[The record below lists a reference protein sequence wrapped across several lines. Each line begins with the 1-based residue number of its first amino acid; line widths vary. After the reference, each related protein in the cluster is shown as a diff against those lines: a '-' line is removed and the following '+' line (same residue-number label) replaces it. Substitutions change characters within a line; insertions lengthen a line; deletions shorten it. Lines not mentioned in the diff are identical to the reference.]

1 MSKIKS
7 ILTVM
12 ALMPCCAFAESF
24 LISTPNTS
32 LDLEG
37 EKEAGLTIAYYGE
50 RLTDSEVTQVG
61 NSGGDLHSQAYPAF
75 GFGYNP
81 ESALSVLHPN
91 GELALQLVLKS
102 CQRIDEKDYELVTFV
117 LKDKKHPFQV
127 ELKYKA
133 YKKNDVIE
141 MWSELSH
148 GWKKPV
154 VLKRMDSAHL
164 PFKSSDAWLS
174 HLYGN
179 WGNEGIVQD
188 EPLTTGMKVIKNRD
202 GVRNAH
208 LSHAE
213 VMISLD
219 GKAHEKNGRVIGA
232 ALCWSGNYQLRID
245 CVKPHE
251 YDFFAGIDNENADYT
266 LKPQEIFITPEL
278 AVTYSTQGIGGASRT
293 FHRWGRDT
301 HLAHGNQLRDI
312 LLNSW
317 EGVYLNVDEGKMKGM
332 IRDIAALGGELF
344 VMDDGWFGN
353 KYKRNED
360 NAALGD
366 WIVDRE
372 KLPNGI
378 APLLEEAKRNNIKFG
393 IWIEPECVNTT
404 SELFEKHPDWIICPE
419 GRTPEYGRGG
429 TQLIL
434 DLSNPDVQN
443 FVFGVVD
450 NLKTEFPQLSY
461 IKWDMNTP
469 LSSFGSY
476 YLSDKE
482 QSHLYIA
489 YHKGLRNVLERIRSK
504 YPDLVMQDCASGGG
518 RVNYGLLPY
527 FDEYWTSDNT
537 DALQRIYMQW
547 GNSYFFP
554 AIAMGSH
561 VSASPNHQTGRSIPL
576 KFRFDVAMSARLG
589 MEMQPKDMSESERT
603 FSRKAIE
610 TYKQIRP
617 LVQFGDLYRLIS
629 PYSDQG
635 VSSLMYCSE
644 DKSEAVFFAYKLK
657 HFVAQPI
664 PTFRMDGLNPDAN
677 YRITELNA
685 AENSKSILAEGKTF
699 SGKFLMGQ
707 GVEIPM
713 WKEEYASRVLK
724 IEQVN

>member
-1 MSKIKS
+1 
-7 ILTVM
+7 
-12 ALMPCCAFAESF
+12 
-24 LISTPNTS
+24 
-32 LDLEG
+32 
-37 EKEAGLTIAYYGE
+37 
-50 RLTDSEVTQVG
+50 
-61 NSGGDLHSQAYPAF
+61 
-75 GFGYNP
+75 
-81 ESALSVLHPN
+81 
-91 GELALQLVLKS
+91 
-102 CQRIDEKDYELVTFV
+102 
-117 LKDKKHPFQV
+117 
-127 ELKYKA
+127 
-133 YKKNDVIE
+133 
-141 MWSELSH
+141 
-148 GWKKPV
+148 
-154 VLKRMDSAHL
+154 
-164 PFKSSDAWLS
+164 
-174 HLYGN
+174 
-179 WGNEGIVQD
+179 
-188 EPLTTGMKVIKNRD
+188 
-202 GVRNAH
+202 
-208 LSHAE
+208 
-213 VMISLD
+213 
-219 GKAHEKNGRVIGA
+219 
-232 ALCWSGNYQLRID
+232 
-245 CVKPHE
+245 
-251 YDFFAGIDNENADYT
+251 
-266 LKPQEIFITPEL
+266 
-278 AVTYSTQGIGGASRT
+278 
-293 FHRWGRDT
+293 
-301 HLAHGNQLRDI
+301 
-312 LLNSW
+312 
-317 EGVYLNVDEGKMKGM
+317 M

>member
-1 MSKIKS
+1 
-7 ILTVM
+7 
-12 ALMPCCAFAESF
+12 
-24 LISTPNTS
+24 
-32 LDLEG
+32 
-37 EKEAGLTIAYYGE
+37 
-50 RLTDSEVTQVG
+50 
-61 NSGGDLHSQAYPAF
+61 
-75 GFGYNP
+75 
-81 ESALSVLHPN
+81 
-91 GELALQLVLKS
+91 
-102 CQRIDEKDYELVTFV
+102 
-117 LKDKKHPFQV
+117 
-127 ELKYKA
+127 
-133 YKKNDVIE
+133 
-141 MWSELSH
+141 
-148 GWKKPV
+148 
-154 VLKRMDSAHL
+154 
-164 PFKSSDAWLS
+164 
-174 HLYGN
+174 
-179 WGNEGIVQD
+179 
-188 EPLTTGMKVIKNRD
+188 
-202 GVRNAH
+202 
-208 LSHAE
+208 
-213 VMISLD
+213 
-219 GKAHEKNGRVIGA
+219 
-232 ALCWSGNYQLRID
+232 
-245 CVKPHE
+245 
-251 YDFFAGIDNENADYT
+251 
-266 LKPQEIFITPEL
+266 
-278 AVTYSTQGIGGASRT
+278 
-293 FHRWGRDT
+293 
-301 HLAHGNQLRDI
+301 
-312 LLNSW
+312 
-317 EGVYLNVDEGKMKGM
+317 
-332 IRDIAALGGELF
+332 
-344 VMDDGWFGN
+344 
-353 KYKRNED
+353 
-360 NAALGD
+360 
-366 WIVDRE
+366 
-372 KLPNGI
+372 
-378 APLLEEAKRNNIKFG
+378 
-393 IWIEPECVNTT
+393 
-404 SELFEKHPDWIICPE
+404 
-419 GRTPEYGRGG
+419 
-429 TQLIL
+429 
-434 DLSNPDVQN
+434 
-443 FVFGVVD
+443 
-450 NLKTEFPQLSY
+450 
-461 IKWDMNTP
+461 MNTP

>member
-1 MSKIKS
+1 
-7 ILTVM
+7 
-12 ALMPCCAFAESF
+12 
-24 LISTPNTS
+24 
-32 LDLEG
+32 
-37 EKEAGLTIAYYGE
+37 
-50 RLTDSEVTQVG
+50 
-61 NSGGDLHSQAYPAF
+61 
-75 GFGYNP
+75 
-81 ESALSVLHPN
+81 
-91 GELALQLVLKS
+91 
-102 CQRIDEKDYELVTFV
+102 
-117 LKDKKHPFQV
+117 
-127 ELKYKA
+127 
-133 YKKNDVIE
+133 
-141 MWSELSH
+141 
-148 GWKKPV
+148 
-154 VLKRMDSAHL
+154 MDSAHL